1 MGPSVR
7 LMVRT
12 PAGAWQEVSSVSAN
26 EPTGSISS
34 DDPTTGRRQ
43 VFVFGWLD
51 GAPGVWRSRAGFDVA
66 NDAIREIH
74 TTGLDLL
81 TDFARSDFYE
91 LDLWRHVGPVR
102 VGFMVDREQ
111 GAP

>member
-1 MGPSVR
+1 VTPSVR
-7 LMVRT
+7 LLVRT

-26 EPTGSISS
+26 APTGSISS
-34 DDPTTGRRQ
+34 DEPPRRQ
-43 VFVFGWLD
+43 VFVFGWID
-51 GAPGVWRSRAGFDVA
+51 GTPGVWRSRIGFDVA
-66 NDAIREIH
+66 DAAVRVIH

-91 LDLWRHVGPVR
+91 LDVWRAGRPGR
-102 VGFMVDREQ
+102 IGFRLDREQ